1 MAVYEHTYKQYLG
14 KLTPEWSRF
23 LVIPRHAFRDVFKSK
38 LFIAFYVFCF
48 LPLLFEAIL
57 IYLHHN
63 VSAIEILKS
72 MRIVNSIRELIPID
86 ASFFQ
91 FFVNFQATLAFFV
104 TLLVGPPLVARDLR
118 NNALPL
124 YLCRPFSR
132 TDYVLGKMSVLLILL
147 SAMTWVPQLLLF
159 LFQSYLEGAGWF
171 LSNLSLASA
180 IFIGSVV
187 WILLLALL
195 SQAVSALVKWRV
207 IASGALLGIFFIPSV
222 FGEIVNQLFQTRWGS
237 IISLSALIRNVT
249 AGLFGT
255 FVQASTHITDWDGRV
270 GREII
275 LNEPPL
281 WASWFALFVVC
292 AICLAL
298 LSRKVKAYEV
308 VR

>member
-1 MAVYEHTYKQYLG
+1 MAVYEHTYKPYLG

-38 LFIAFYVFCF
+38 LFTAFFVVCF
-48 LPLLFEAIL
+48 IPLLIEAIL
-57 IYLHHN
+57 IYLGHN
-63 VSAIEILKS
+63 VNALAIMKI
-72 MRIVNSIRELIPID
+72 NIRELIPID

-91 FFVNFQATLAFFV
+91 TFVSLQASFAFFV
-104 TLLVGPPLVARDLR
+104 ALLVGPPLVARDLR

-132 TDYVLGKMSVLLILL
+132 TEYVLGKMSVLLILL
-147 SAMTWVPQLLLF
+147 SAITWVPQLLLF
-159 LFQSYLEGAGWF
+159 FFQSYLEGASWF
-171 LSNLSLASA
+171 VDNLSLASA
-180 IFIGSVV
+180 IFISSVV

-195 SQAVSALVKWRV
+195 SQSISALVKWRV
-207 IASGALLGIFFIPSV
+207 IASAALIGLFFIPSI
-222 FGEIVNQLFQTRWGS
+222 FGEVVNGLFQTRWGS
-237 IISLSALIRNVT
+237 IISLGALMKNVT

-255 FVQASTHITDWDGRV
+255 FVQASTHYTTWDGRV
-270 GREII
+270 GHEII
-275 LNEPPL
+275 VNEPPL
-281 WASWFALFVVC
+281 WAAWFALFVVC

>member
-38 LFIAFYVFCF
+38 LFTAFFVVCF
-48 LPLLFEAIL
+48 IPLLIEAIL

-63 VSAIEILKS
+63 VNALAIL
-72 MRIVNSIRELIPID
+72 RVNVRELIPID
-86 ASFFQ
+86 AFFFQ
-91 FFVNFQATLAFFV
+91 TFVSLQAGFAFFV

-132 TDYVLGKMSVLLILL
+132 TEYVLGKMSVLFILL
-147 SAMTWVPQLLLF
+147 SAMTWIPQLLLF
-159 LFQSYLEGAGWF
+159 LFQSYLEGASWF
-171 LSNLSLASA
+171 MDNLSIGFA
-180 IFIGSVV
+180 IFFASLV

-195 SQAVSALVKWRV
+195 SQSVSALVKWRV
-207 IASGALLGIFFIPSV
+207 IASGALLGIFFIPTI
-222 FGEIVNQLFQTRWGS
+222 FGEFVNQIFQTRWGN
-237 IISLSALIRNVT
+237 IISLGALMKNVT
-249 AGLFGT
+249 SGLFGT
-255 FVQASTHITDWDGRV
+255 FVRASTHYTNWDGRV
-270 GREII
+270 EREFIA
-275 LNEPPL
+275 NEPPL
-281 WASWFALFVVC
+281 WASWLALFIIC

>member
-38 LFIAFYVFCF
+38 LFTAFFIICF
-48 LPLLFEAIL
+48 VPLLIEAIL

-63 VSAIEILKS
+63 VNALAILQ
-72 MRIVNSIRELIPID
+72 VNVRELVPID
-86 ASFFQ
+86 ATFFQ
-91 FFVNFQATLAFFV
+91 TFVNLQASLAFFV

-132 TDYVLGKMSVLLILL
+132 AEYVLGKMSVLLILL
-147 SAMTWVPQLLLF
+147 SAITWVPQLILF
-159 LFQSYLEGAGWF
+159 LFQSYLEGARWF
-171 LSNLSLASA
+171 VDNLSLASA
-180 IFIGSVV
+180 IFMSSVV

-222 FGEIVNQLFQTRWGS
+222 FGEVVNQLFLTRWGN
-237 IISLSALIRNVT
+237 IVSLGALMKNVT

-255 FVQASTHITDWDGRV
+255 FVQASGQITEWDGRV
-270 GREII
+270 GREVIVTG
-275 LNEPPL
+275 PPL
-281 WASWFALFVVC
+281 WACWFALFVVC